1 MSEHTPTRP
10 PFTINGAATIKHLN
24 VRKEG
29 PDDDKVLAVDIKM
42 EFEKIDRR
50 ICAYF
55 DDALEAFLW
64 RGETDALIARN
75 AYLEP
80 VKYFNEIKDA
90 QVEIGDRTFVGCK
103 VGKFAIEP
111 RDGGVIWLTL
121 SVCAYPSK
129 TEVSMLAGLYQEICK
144 VRIEGP
150 PDLFTQ
156 PQTESE

>member
-1 MSEHTPTRP
+1 MTRP
-10 PFTINGAATIKHLN
+10 HFKVAGAATIKHLN

-80 VKYFNEIKDA
+80 VKYFNEIENA
-90 QVEIGDRTFVGCK
+90 QVEVGDRTFVGCRIS
-103 VGKFAIEP
+103 KFAIRP
-111 RDGGVIWLTL
+111 RDGGVVYLTL
-121 SVCAYPSK
+121 SVSVYPNK
-129 TEVSMLAGLYQEICK
+129 TEVSMLADLVQDGCH
-144 VRIEGP
+144 VFIEGP
-150 PDLFTQ
+150 PDLFDQ
-156 PQTESE
+156 SQTESENS